1 MRSPQTTGD
10 DHPRPG
16 IVVLHATLSVVLHV
30 SGRPEASTSP
40 EECGPR
46 NCGQLSSA
54 RAMELTRV
62 VRAIHRMSM
71 IEVIDSGSSGQASA
85 LVGVPIPSRP
95 QDRSRESHDRFR

>member
-1 MRSPQTTGD
+1 MRSPQRTGE
-10 DHPRPG
+10 DHHRPG
-16 IVVLHATLSVVLHV
+16 IVVFHATLSVVLHV

-54 RAMELTRV
+54 RAVELTKA

-71 IEVIDSGSSGQASA
+71 IEVIDSGSSGQA
-85 LVGVPIPSRP
+85 
-95 QDRSRESHDRFR
+95 

>member
-1 MRSPQTTGD
+1 MWSPQTTGE

-16 IVVLHATLSVVLHV
+16 TVVFHATFSVVLHV

-54 RAMELTRV
+54 RAVELTKAA
-62 VRAIHRMSM
+62 RAIDRMSM
-71 IEVIDSGSSGQASA
+71 IETIDSGSSGQAWVP
-85 LVGVPIPSRP
+85 VGAGAR
-95 QDRSRESHDRFR
+95 